1 MLVCKSV
8 ESSEIANIQPLTVML
23 LERLDDA
30 AFLVDLQGRFI
41 YGNPAARK
49 LLNCSAQELS
59 TMMVSDLHLTSLFQL
74 WSNRHSHPNLGSIL
88 CFADRYIS
96 PDRDELAVEVTISY
110 DREIEQKCSC
120 LLIHQVD
127 ASLVKPFQDLT
138 LPRIPKLEKV
148 FKFIEDNYARSISL
162 RDVALEMGY
171 CPSYLTDL
179 VRRCSGKSVNYWII
193 KCRITLACRLLQETN
208 DSVNAIALAIG
219 YQSEG
224 HFFRQFRQHCGMTPL
239 NWRKSQQVG

>member
-1 MLVCKSV
+1 MLLCKSV
-8 ESSEIANIQPLTVML
+8 ESSEMANIQPLTVML

-49 LLNCSAQELS
+49 LLDCSAEELLA
-59 TMMVSDLHLTSLFQL
+59 MMVSDLPLTSLLQF
-74 WSNRHSHPNLGSIL
+74 WSDRNSNPNPGSIL

-96 PDRDELAVEVTISY
+96 PSLDELAVEVTVSY

-127 ASLVKPFQDLT
+127 PNLVKPFQDLT

-148 FKFIEDNYARSISL
+148 FKFIEENYARSISL

>member
-1 MLVCKSV
+1 MMLCKSA
-8 ESSEIANIQPLTVML
+8 EFSEMANIQPLTVML

-30 AFLVDLQGRFI
+30 AFLVNLQGRFI

-49 LLNCSAQELS
+49 LLDCAPEDLLNL
-59 TMMVSDLHLTSLFQL
+59 TISDLHLTSLLQF
-74 WSNRHSHPNLGSIL
+74 WSERNLNPTPASIL
-88 CFADRYIS
+88 CFSDRYILS
-96 PDRDELAVEVTISY
+96 FHDELAVEVTVSY

-120 LLIHQVD
+120 LLIHKVD
-127 ASLVKPFQDLT
+127 PNLAKPSQDLT
-138 LPRIPKLEKV
+138 LPHIPKLEKV
-148 FKFIEDNYARSISL
+148 FKFIEENYVRSISL
-162 RDVALEMGY
+162 RDVAIEMGY

-193 KCRITLACRLLQETN
+193 KCRINLACRLLQETN
-208 DSVNAIALAIG
+208 DSVNTIALTIG